1 MRFLALTRPWEVVTV
16 MPSSRRPFRVPVTV
30 LIVALILALAAPSLT
45 FAGVLLLQSD
55 TITQRQL
62 TTRATQ
68 GVSLIADRLDREF
81 RSLSTNL
88 ALLASSG
95 WLEKEEFGRLHARAT
110 EALAG
115 TDTYLLAIDNTYNQI
130 LNTRVAFGSPLPPI
144 ASPASVMEAV
154 ERGEPTAS
162 NVYVGNVAKQ
172 PVFSVTMPIISNE
185 SRVRA
190 LMLTRNAATLAHIF
204 KDDLPPPGWRY
215 VVLDRMGAVV
225 VGDAPP
231 VKANLRTQLCA
242 NDAAGLHQV
251 NDDRVRYSAATQT
264 LNPWGWRACV
274 WTSSNEVSRQFSGR
288 WRTFMLVTLT
298 IIAATVLAGSI
309 LGRMLAQA
317 IRRAATVGRALD
329 SDGDVPERHSIVREV
344 DDVLGS
350 LTRQARRRK
359 AYETEL
365 KVLQR
370 ETAHR
375 AKNQLQIGAALVR
388 LSARSAT
395 SVEQLRDDI
404 SARLAALGRS
414 IDMMSATPSGEVPLQ
429 AFVAQQLQP
438 FAADHADRLELVG
451 PEEFIPPGTTQ
462 SLGLALHELA
472 TNAAKYGGW
481 STPEGRVR
489 IAWSKSDGRLN
500 IVWSERGGPTPETT
514 PSRTGFGTSL
524 IEMMIERNLGG
535 TVVREYRDTG
545 LVCTIT
551 LPPAATALL

>member
-1 MRFLALTRPWEVVTV
+1 
-16 MPSSRRPFRVPVTV
+16 
-30 LIVALILALAAPSLT
+30 
-45 FAGVLLLQSD
+45 
-55 TITQRQL
+55 
-62 TTRATQ
+62 
-68 GVSLIADRLDREF
+68 
-81 RSLSTNL
+81 
-88 ALLASSG
+88 
-95 WLEKEEFGRLHARAT
+95 
-110 EALAG
+110 
-115 TDTYLLAIDNTYNQI
+115 
-130 LNTRVAFGSPLPPI
+130 
-144 ASPASVMEAV
+144 
-154 ERGEPTAS
+154 
-162 NVYVGNVAKQ
+162 
-172 PVFSVTMPIISNE
+172 
-185 SRVRA
+185 
-190 LMLTRNAATLAHIF
+190 
-204 KDDLPPPGWRY
+204 
-215 VVLDRMGAVV
+215 
-225 VGDAPP
+225 
-231 VKANLRTQLCA
+231 
-242 NDAAGLHQV
+242 
-251 NDDRVRYSAATQT
+251 
-264 LNPWGWRACV
+264 
-274 WTSSNEVSRQFSGR
+274 
-288 WRTFMLVTLT
+288 MLVTLT

-344 DDVLGS
+344 DDELGS